1 MDFNSNV
8 DSLNQFINNANQALT
23 CGQECQQ
30 QQQTEQLQ
38 QSYNNA
44 LNNLETAPA
53 QLQTAQQQYITYTQG
68 AAGYQQFQTNSLQ
81 TTASQLA
88 SEYQQKFD
96 GELKRAN
103 LFLDSYYGLL
113 INYYNII
120 ELNDYYTKENV
131 ELSNDIQYST
141 SDTVTN
147 DRKTYYENQ
156 ATESLNQYG
165 TIFKVIYAIV
175 VIAYGIS
182 CFTVPSNYPFKTK
195 MLILVFLFIYPY
207 ISLWLSLKC
216 ITLYNFIISILPE
229 NQYKTL

>member
-1 MDFNSNV
+1 MDFNLTV
-8 DSLNQFINNANQALT
+8 DNLNQFINNANQALT

-30 QQQTEQLQ
+30 QQESEQLQ
-38 QSYNNA
+38 QTYNNA

-81 TTASQLA
+81 STASQLA
-88 SEYQQKFD
+88 SEYQEKFNN
-96 GELKRAN
+96 EVKRSN
-103 LFLDSYYGLL
+103 LLLDSYYGLS
-113 INYYNII
+113 INYNNIV
-120 ELNDYYTKENV
+120 ELNDYYTTENI
-131 ELSNDIQYST
+131 ELTNDIKYST

-156 ATESLNQYG
+156 AIESLNHYG
-165 TIFKVIYAIV
+165 YIFKIIYAIL
-175 VIAYGIS
+175 VIGFGIS
-182 CFTVPSNYPFKTK
+182 CFTVSSNYPFKTRI
-195 MLILVFLFIYPY
+195 LILVFLFIYPY

-216 ITLYNFIISILPE
+216 IAFYNFIISILPE